1 MKLYKARIPT
11 IANDIITQLR
21 RDGDIEV
28 AEAEEAEKDIQSV
41 LAEYL
46 RLDRLVTETAK
57 DQLERRGLSHGMFGR
72 VRRSVAEQMDFGLG
86 EEGVSWMCNQILET
100 FMQSSFIEEIFA
112 PDIDMRRKMA
122 GILKR
127 HMMVDDELDEEVRQ
141 RIKNLQE
148 GSGHWDVEYAK
159 VLEQIKRKR
168 GLEK

>member
-21 RDGDIEV
+21 KDGDIEV
-28 AEAEEAEKDIQSV
+28 TNGEEAEKDIQSV

-46 RLDRLVTETAK
+46 RLDRLIVEKTK
-57 DQLERRGLSHGMFGR
+57 DQLEQRGLSHGMFGR
-72 VRRSVAEQMDFGLG
+72 VRRSIAEKMDFGLG
-86 EEGVSWMCNQILET
+86 EEGITWICNQVLET

-112 PDIDMRRKMA
+112 ADIEMRRKMA

-127 HMMVDDELDEEVRQ
+127 HMMVDDELDEEVRL

-148 GSGHWDVEYAK
+148 GSNHWDVEYAK

-168 GLEK
+168 GLER